1 MIVEIKVKK
10 LTCTPIYISVYR
22 RFFLIL
28 MFRSRIF
35 LSRSFRDPFREF
47 FRNSFRDSSHVRVH
61 LTCLH
66 RREER
71 GDAG

>member
-1 MIVEIKVKK
+1 
-10 LTCTPIYISVYR
+10 
-22 RFFLIL
+22 
-28 MFRSRIF
+28 MFRSCIF

>member
-1 MIVEIKVKK
+1 
-10 LTCTPIYISVYR
+10 
-22 RFFLIL
+22 

-66 RREER
+66 RRKER